1 MLAPVVTICLT
12 NRSGSHGPHKH
23 PESQAWLTCQCQG
36 LSTRGPR
43 RTPQGHRPLPS
54 ALDVWLAGACNRPR
68 PIRLFRCHS
77 STIAPLT
84 ATRTL
89 DRMVLRQ
96 WAAAQKLAPGLR
108 SGMSVCRLMAEESAD
123 AMAAAS
129 GLHES
134 AQSTLAIVSRRP
146 VPESAIGARAWRS
159 DRPWPPH
166 RPCHDGPASLRAW
179 RCLRSRSSGSSR
191 SSRTSR
197 PTPSGSSPQ
206 ATRTRRRT
214 SSGSSGR
221 SSPRC
226 RCRSSATRRSS
237 CPPSRRWPAGA
248 CSGAGPWARVDR
260 R

>member
-146 VPESAIGARAWRS
+146 VPESAIGARAWCPGS
-159 DRPWPPH
+159 TT
-166 RPCHDGPASLRAW
+166 GPGTVRASFLLPTSLRQFPGLAGLTGVYE
-179 RCLRSRSSGSSR
+179 RLRGSN
-191 SSRTSR
+191 
-197 PTPSGSSPQ
+197 
-206 ATRTRRRT
+206 RTRLTFAFPLRMIRD
-214 SSGSSGR
+214 
-221 SSPRC
+221 
-226 RCRSSATRRSS
+226 A
-237 CPPSRRWPAGA
+237 
-248 CSGAGPWARVDR
+248 
-260 R
+260 